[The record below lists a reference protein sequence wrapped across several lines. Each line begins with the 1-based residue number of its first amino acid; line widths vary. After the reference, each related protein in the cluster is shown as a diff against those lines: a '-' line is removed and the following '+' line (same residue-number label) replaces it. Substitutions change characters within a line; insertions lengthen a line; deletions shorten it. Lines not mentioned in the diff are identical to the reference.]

1 MNLKSLIRILISS
14 GRNKILWKTNQELI
28 SKIREIHFDFRGSL
42 DGMNEPE
49 IICDS
54 ILQMSDRISIYQRGQ
69 INEVEILNRI
79 ITNTQAVIKKVK
91 HIENLKKIIE
101 KRNLEESKKEGSF
114 VIELNEDELYRLF
127 SLEYRREK
135 QLNKL
140 V

>member
-28 SKIREIHFDFRGSL
+28 SKIREIHSDFKGST
-42 DGMNEPE
+42 DGMNCPE

-54 ILQMSDRISIYQRGQ
+54 ILQISDRISIYQKAQ
-69 INEVEILNRI
+69 IDEVEILKR
-79 ITNTQAVIKKVK
+79 VPESEVK